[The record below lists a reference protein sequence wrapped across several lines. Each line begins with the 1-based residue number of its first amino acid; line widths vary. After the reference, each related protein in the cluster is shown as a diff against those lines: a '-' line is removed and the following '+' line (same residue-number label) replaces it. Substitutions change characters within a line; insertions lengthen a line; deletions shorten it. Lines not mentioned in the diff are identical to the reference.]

1 MEAKFSQVA
10 HLYLGCEIEDE
21 EKPQGTTAVLDSID
35 TNGDCY
41 YNYYDNETYQSDTDS
56 VMCHV
61 DDIKPVLKHLSD
73 LSDGEA
79 IELAKRFTDL
89 WPVDTVFE
97 AYKNTFDRWVVSWG
111 NKPHQKFIIY
121 PDELRPTTK
130 QFLYLLSIKVDLFNL
145 IETGQ
150 AINAKT
156 V

>member
-1 MEAKFSQVA
+1 METKFKDVA
-10 HLYLGCEIEDE
+10 NLYLGCEMIIESTG
-21 EKPQGTTAVLDSID
+21 EKYIF
-35 TNGDCY
+35 
-41 YNYYDNETYQSDTDS
+41 
-56 VMCHV
+56 
-61 DDIKPVLKHLSD
+61 KPSNMPSNWKDRHIRYGGKPILKHLSD
-73 LSDGEA
+73 ITEGEA
-79 IELAKRFTDL
+79 IELAKRLTDL

-111 NKPHQKFIIY
+111 NKPHQKFIIH

-130 QFLYLLSIKVDLFNL
+130 QFLYLLSISVDIFNL